1 MTLLPIPG
9 APGYRI
15 DCENQVAYQFKGFL
29 KKINART
36 KYKTVSLYIGGQ
48 TFVTT
53 IYRMMWC
60 AQHGADITRLPKG
73 VNISMRNNVVTAISK
88 SEVQNKRRMTRQANK
103 ERWQR
108 SADLISK
115 YYNGDVQPLLDELQS
130 VEQSAKRWFMST
142 YGLSEDRAEICAAY
156 GVNRYL
162 DMLKEGFP
170 STYIMNSVIHY
181 GRSENNRIRK
191 ESALVDDMQAI
202 VIG

>member
-60 AQHGADITRLPKG
+60 AQHGADI
-73 VNISMRNNVVTAISK
+73 
-88 SEVQNKRRMTRQANK
+88 
-103 ERWQR
+103 
-108 SADLISK
+108 
-115 YYNGDVQPLLDELQS
+115 
-130 VEQSAKRWFMST
+130 
-142 YGLSEDRAEICAAY
+142 
-156 GVNRYL
+156 
-162 DMLKEGFP
+162 
-170 STYIMNSVIHY
+170 MNSVIHY